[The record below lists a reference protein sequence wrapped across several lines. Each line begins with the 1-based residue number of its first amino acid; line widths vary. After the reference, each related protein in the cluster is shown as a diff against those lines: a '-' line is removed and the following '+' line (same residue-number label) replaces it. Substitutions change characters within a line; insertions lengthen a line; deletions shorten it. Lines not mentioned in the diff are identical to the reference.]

1 MKRILQVIYGLHRN
15 GTETAVMNI
24 YRNLDPEKYQ
34 FDFLIFDGRDQGVA
48 DEIKA
53 RGGRIFVMPKRRL
66 FSRAISKAAKDFFC
80 EHASE
85 YSAVHFNFNFL
96 SRLLPFRLAKKYGIP
111 VRLLHSHNS
120 GYLRGKF
127 NYFLHLYY
135 RKITARLTNAHVG
148 CSPEAAKWMFGNTE
162 AEKDCRVIV
171 NGIPMEN
178 FLYDPEVREKYR
190 RDLGLVEGQLAI
202 IQVGFFM
209 PVKNHEFTLG
219 IARALKNHVP
229 DVKFIFVGT
238 GGSCEEMLKQRV
250 KEYSLEDNICF
261 LGRRND
267 VASILQAADI
277 MVMPSIHEGLPLS
290 LVEAQTA
297 GLKAICSTNVSRA
310 SRCTE
315 NLDFLPID
323 GGAEP
328 WVERILEIK
337 DYHRENLHDHFE
349 NSPYNIK
356 NMAKEFARI
365 YEG

>member
-24 YRNLDPEKYQ
+24 YRNLDPSEYQ
-34 FDFLIFDGRDQGVA
+34 FDFLIFDGNDQVFA
-48 DEIKA
+48 DEIMA
-53 RGGRIFVMPKRRL
+53 RGGRIFVLPKRRL
-66 FSRAISKAAKDFFC
+66 FSGAFPKAAKAFFR

-85 YSAVHFNFNFL
+85 YSAIHFNFNFL
-96 SRLLPFRLAKKYGIP
+96 SRLLPFRLAKKYDIP

-127 NYFLHLYY
+127 NYYLHLYY
-135 RKITARLTNAHVG
+135 RKITARLTNAHIG
-148 CSPEAAKWMFGNTE
+148 CSPEAARWMFGNTS

-171 NGIPMEN
+171 NGIPTES
-178 FLYDPEVREKYR
+178 FLYDPEVRDKYR
-190 RDLGLVEGQLAI
+190 RDLGLAEGQLAI
-202 IQVGFFM
+202 VQVGVFL
-209 PVKNHEFTLG
+209 PVKNHGFTLE
-219 IARALKNHVP
+219 IARDLKKRLS
-229 DVKFIFVGT
+229 DVKFFFVGT
-238 GGSCEEMLKQRV
+238 GGNCETSLRERV
-250 KEYSLEDNICF
+250 KEYGLEDTVLF

-297 GLKAICSTNVSRA
+297 GLKAICSTNVSRV
-310 SRCTE
+310 SKCTG

-337 DYHRENLHDHFE
+337 DYHRENLRGHFE
-349 NSPYNIK
+349 NSPYNIR